1 MIFYGG
7 FGACIGRRVRFVRR
21 PVVAGLIIG
30 GVSEVNGRSGPGAA
44 RRGASSDC
52 LAFIRCVV
60 VSRSLPARRAPA
72 LVPRLIASPNK
83 RGSQT
88 PPPVL
93 LHVGLL

>member
-44 RRGASSDC
+44 WPGAAHRPTAWHSYDVSLFRGAC
-52 LAFIRCVV
+52 LLGARPP
-60 VSRSLPARRAPA
+60 SR
-72 LVPRLIASPNK
+72 LV
-83 RGSQT
+83 
-88 PPPVL
+88 
-93 LHVGLL
+93 